1 MDWESFTPWTALAGG
16 ALIGTAASILLAMNG
31 RIAGVSGV
39 LGGILAP
46 AAGDVAWRVAFVGGL
61 ALGGLAMLV
70 LTPESF
76 GASPRDLP
84 LVAIAGVLV
93 GVGTRIGGGC
103 TSGHGVCGISRLSM
117 RSVVATLTFMATGA
131 LAAAAVRLLGAGS

>member
-31 RIAGVSGV
+31 RVAGISGV

-46 AAGDVAWRVAFVGGL
+46 AKGEVAWRVAFVVGL

-70 LTPESF
+70 LAPESF
-76 GASPRDLP
+76 GASPRALL
-84 LVAIAGVLV
+84 LVAVAGVLV
-93 GVGTRIGGGC
+93 GIGTRVGGGC
-103 TSGHGVCGISRLSM
+103 TSGHGVCGLSRLSM
-117 RSVVATLTFMATGA
+117 RSLVATLTFMATGA
-131 LAAAAVRLLGAGS
+131 LAATAARLLGAGT